1 MAEPTTPPRPGREE
15 EEARRHRAE
24 LLDRALA
31 LIIEL
36 ERSLAR
42 LRSISIVDHGRSRPI
57 RRTDRTDRSRS
68 RSR

>member
-24 LLDRALA
+24 ILDRALA

-36 ERSLAR
+36 EISLAR
-42 LRSISIVDHGRSRPI
+42 LRSIVNHGRSRPI